1 MEILQEI
8 SMEEYLCKNFSSDK
22 NGQFRETE
30 NTEYARR
37 RTKQKHNK
45 ET

>member
-1 MEILQEI
+1 MLDNIEDP
-8 SMEEYLCKNFSSDK
+8 DK

-30 NTEYARR
+30 NIGYARR